1 MPTILHNI
9 QWNEQDDLLHTLL
22 QSTDEITQHPL
33 DQGFEAEV
41 IKLSCAQGD
50 LVLKIWNQQAKPDV
64 EAQYQLLQFLLAKG
78 IAVSKP
84 IGWGML
90 HNQDQV
96 LLTTFDG
103 TALTKM
109 NKKKIVQT
117 ATLLSAIHHV
127 EITESE
133 YTLLPKYDFLDYF
146 FPDIATY
153 PDISD
158 ILYQVMP
165 MITLEQN
172 HVIHGDFHLGN
183 ILTAENRYTVIDWT
197 NGQLGDS
204 RYDAVW
210 SMTLQKIYISER
222 YAEVFRDAYLA
233 EHPISE
239 EELHIFEAL
248 ACLRWILLAR
258 QGGITVQPQ
267 AQQNIKQVIAN
278 NPLLAERNCE
288 V

>member
-9 QWNEQDDLLHTLL
+9 QWNEQDDSLHTLL

-33 DQGFEAEV
+33 EQGFEAEV

-50 LVLKIWNQQAKPDV
+50 FVLKIWNQQAKPDIGS
-64 EAQYQLLQFLLAKG
+64 QYLLLQFLLAKR

-90 HNQDQV
+90 HNEDQV

-103 TALTKM
+103 TALANM

-117 ATLLSAIHHV
+117 AILLSAIHHV

-133 YTLLPKYDFLDYF
+133 YTLLPKYDFIDYF
-146 FPDIATY
+146 FPDVAMYT
-153 PDISD
+153 DISD

-172 HVIHGDFHLGN
+172 RVIHGDFHLGN

-197 NGQLGDS
+197 NGQLGDA

-233 EHPISE
+233 EHPIAE
-239 EELHIFEAL
+239 KELQLFEAL

-278 NPLLAERNCE
+278 NPFLAERNWD

>member
-1 MPTILHNI
+1 MANILHTI
-9 QWNEQDDLLHTLL
+9 KWNEQDNSLHTLL
-22 QSTDEITQHPL
+22 QPEYEITEHPL
-33 DQGFEAEV
+33 DQGFEAQV
-41 IKLSCAQGD
+41 IKLSYAEGD

-64 EAQYQLLQFLLAKG
+64 GAQYQLLQFLFVKG

-84 IGWGML
+84 MGWGML
-90 HNQDQV
+90 DDQDPV

-133 YTLLPKYDFLDYF
+133 YALLPKYDFVDYF
-146 FPDIATY
+146 FPDVATY
-153 PDISD
+153 TDISD
-158 ILYQVMP
+158 MLYQVMP
-165 MITLEQN
+165 MITLEQSCI
-172 HVIHGDFHLGN
+172 IHGDFHLGN
-183 ILTAENRYTVIDWT
+183 ILNKQDRYTVIDWT
-197 NGQLGDS
+197 NGQLGDA

-210 SMTLQKIYISER
+210 SITLQKIYISER
-222 YAEVFRDAYLA
+222 YAQVFRDAYLA
-233 EHPISE
+233 EHPIAE
-239 EELHIFEAL
+239 KELNIFEAL

-267 AQQNIKQVIAN
+267 AQQNIKQVIAH
-278 NPLLAERNCE
+278 NPFLAGRNCE

>member
-1 MPTILHNI
+1 MANILHTI
-9 QWNEQDDLLHTLL
+9 QWNEQDDSLHTLL
-22 QSTDEITQHPL
+22 QPAYEITEHPL
-33 DQGFEAEV
+33 DQGFEAQV
-41 IKLSCAQGD
+41 IKLSYAEGD

-64 EAQYQLLQFLLAKG
+64 RAQYQLLQFLFVKG

-90 HNQDQV
+90 HNEDQV

-103 TALTKM
+103 TALIKM
-109 NKKKIVQT
+109 NKNKIIQT

-133 YTLLPKYDFLDYF
+133 YALLPKYDFVDYF
-146 FPDIATY
+146 FPDITMY
-153 PDISD
+153 TDISD

-172 HVIHGDFHLGN
+172 RVIHGDFHLGN

-197 NGQLGDS
+197 NGQLGDA

-233 EHPISE
+233 EHPIAE
-239 EELHIFEAL
+239 KELQLFEAL

>member
-84 IGWGML
+84 MGWGVL
-90 HNQDQV
+90 HNEDQV

-117 ATLLSAIHHV
+117 TKLLSAIHHV

-133 YTLLPKYDFLDYF
+133 YTLLPKYDFVDYF
-146 FPDIATY
+146 FPDVATY

-172 HVIHGDFHLGN
+172 RVIHGDFHLGN
-183 ILTAENRYTVIDWT
+183 ILNKQDRYTVIDWT
-197 NGQLGDS
+197 NGQLGDA
-204 RYDAVW
+204 RYDVVW

-233 EHPISE
+233 EHPIAE
-239 EELHIFEAL
+239 KELQLFEAL

-258 QGGITVQPQ
+258 QGGITVQLQ
-267 AQQNIKQVIAN
+267 AQQNIKQVIAH
-278 NPLLAERNCE
+278 NPFLAERNCE

>member
-9 QWNEQDDLLHTLL
+9 QWNEQDDLLHKLL

-33 DQGFEAEV
+33 EQGFEAEV

-64 EAQYQLLQFLLAKG
+64 EAQYQLLQFLFAKG

-84 IGWGML
+84 MGWGVL
-90 HNQDQV
+90 HNEDQV

-103 TALTKM
+103 TALANM

-127 EITESE
+127 KITESE
-133 YTLLPKYDFLDYF
+133 YALLPKYDFVDYF
-146 FPDIATY
+146 FPDVATY

-158 ILYQVMP
+158 ILYHVMP

-172 HVIHGDFHLGN
+172 RVIHGDFHLGN
-183 ILTAENRYTVIDWT
+183 ILNKQDWYTVIDWT
-197 NGQLGDS
+197 NGQLGDA
-204 RYDAVW
+204 RYDVVW

-233 EHPISE
+233 EHPIAE

-278 NPLLAERNCE
+278 NPFLAERNCD

>member
-1 MPTILHNI
+1 MSNILHSI
-9 QWNEQDDLLHTLL
+9 QWIEQDDCLHTLL
-22 QSTDEITQHPL
+22 QSVSPIIHHPL
-33 DQGFEAEV
+33 EQGFEAEV
-41 IKLSCAQGD
+41 IKFSCAQGD
-50 LVLKIWNQQAKPDV
+50 FVLKIWNQQAKPDV

-84 IGWGML
+84 IGWGLL

-103 TALTKM
+103 TALTQM

-127 EITESE
+127 EITANE
-133 YTLLPKYDFLDYF
+133 YILLPKYDFVDYF

-153 PDISD
+153 TDISD

-172 HVIHGDFHLGN
+172 RVIHGDFHLGN

-210 SMTLQKIYISER
+210 SITLQKIYISER
-222 YAEVFRDAYLA
+222 YAEVFRNAYLA
-233 EHPISE
+233 EHPIAE
-239 EELHIFEAL
+239 KELQLFEAL

-267 AQQNIKQVIAN
+267 AQQNIKQVIAQ
-278 NPLLAERNCE
+278 NPFLAERNCE

>member
-9 QWNEQDDLLHTLL
+9 QWNEQDDSLHTLL

-33 DQGFEAEV
+33 EQGFEAEV

-50 LVLKIWNQQAKPDV
+50 LVLKIWNQQAKPDI

-84 IGWGML
+84 MGWGAL
-90 HNQDQV
+90 DNEDQV

-103 TALTKM
+103 TALTNM

-133 YTLLPKYDFLDYF
+133 YTLLPKYDFIDYF
-146 FPDIATY
+146 FPDVAMYT
-153 PDISD
+153 DISD

-183 ILTAENRYTVIDWT
+183 ILNKQDRYTVIDWT
-197 NGQLGDS
+197 NGQLGDA

-222 YAEVFRDAYLA
+222 YAEVFRDAYIA
-233 EHPISE
+233 EHPIAE

-278 NPLLAERNCE
+278 NPFLAERNCD

>member
-9 QWNEQDDLLHTLL
+9 QWNEQDDLLHMLL

-84 IGWGML
+84 MGWGVL
-90 HNQDQV
+90 DNEDQV

-103 TALTKM
+103 TALTNM

-127 EITESE
+127 KITESE
-133 YTLLPKYDFLDYF
+133 YALLPKYDFVDYF
-146 FPDIATY
+146 FPDVATY

-158 ILYQVMP
+158 ILYHVMP

-172 HVIHGDFHLGN
+172 RVIHGDFHLGN
-183 ILTAENRYTVIDWT
+183 ILNKQDRYTVIDWT
-197 NGQLGDS
+197 NGQLGDA
-204 RYDAVW
+204 RYDVVW

-233 EHPISE
+233 EHPIAE
-239 EELHIFEAL
+239 KELQLFEAL

-267 AQQNIKQVIAN
+267 AQQNIKRVIAH